1 MHFRSCRLIP
11 DSLFSFSSF
20 PSAGCS
26 YKLEIGLWW
35 NARLEILLHFLLT
48 LSRSEQSAFG
58 ALLIILLFRKY
69 VSKETPLYF
78 RGCSFLKTNISSLLS
93 YLFLCIFAVLISF
106 LTCYFRILI
115 FTLSLLFGSDLKN
128 NFLRLTCLIIL
139 WRLNA
144 SRKWSWQFIFG
155 YSFIKYW
162 PFCRDFQNDFPF
174 GNLSAYRKLCFLVVC
189 FLCVMHIP
197 VCQ

>member
-1 MHFRSCRLIP
+1 MHFRSCSLILYP
-11 DSLFSFSSF
+11 YCLFFSF

-26 YKLEIGLWW
+26 YKLEIGFDGMPALKSFSTFYW
-35 NARLEILLHFLLT
+35 HFL
-48 LSRSEQSAFG
+48 SEQSAFG
-58 ALLIILLFRKY
+58 
-69 VSKETPLYF
+69 
-78 RGCSFLKTNISSLLS
+78 
-93 YLFLCIFAVLISF
+93 ISF
-106 LTCYFRILI
+106 LTNYFGILI

-144 SRKWSWQFIFG
+144 SRKWRWQFIFG
-155 YSFIKYW
+155 YSFIKHR

-189 FLCVMHIP
+189 FLCDLHIS
-197 VCQ
+197 VCQQKFGWGSFQEVALLLRCSSLYL